1 MQHLAKV
8 MKRIIY
14 PFTYILDNFARKIDE
29 RQSTVIL
36 TKTVLF
42 MKNFTKLFCTAF
54 LLLAGGMG
62 ATAQDETIELTK
74 DMFYTWD
81 GYGADASSISTAN
94 VDFNL
99 GTTLGGGGVVCG
111 TGTVSYL
118 TYADLTGCSKMLFEG
133 TPGLGLRVLMNRQE
147 SDQGP
152 LVEKNPKIGDDG
164 KAELDLTELA
174 YVHINAI
181 KVAWG
186 AEGQVTSIK
195 MVKPS
200 DPLSINKE
208 QLKAA
213 ISSAKLRN
221 SFAKTEASWNAL
233 QKAITDAE
241 AALAAATDA
250 ASLDAA
256 KDAVEAAVKG
266 LTLLEGYSDLTA
278 DMFKKYASVDEP
290 GNPQD
295 AGCSYELFKAHDLP
309 YGDGSVGELN
319 WADLTPYSKL
329 YVTTVG
335 DVKPRFCLNRL
346 VKDGQQAA
354 TQEDSKMLD
363 INPNND
369 FTWSTEKYLT
379 AENGIYTLDVAAIVK
394 DYRFARLH
402 CIKKQG
408 WGAGVIVTGMYLY
421 KAPEAPKHTWDFTA
435 WSDATISNLKAEAAK
450 VTVEDDPEN
459 EGKTK
464 CTMNDAFW
472 SDHEKA
478 NKCDTYDA
486 SKNNCFWYVGGE
498 AEPTANGEAI
508 AELKGLVF
516 NDAYGKGRSLA
527 IAVNYPSTSL
537 GTYEGPS
544 YLWLGGKDKDCFTI
558 KSVKVGSE
566 LVIAAESHKPAE
578 ARGIQ
583 LKINGENFG
592 NPFTP
597 TTFAE
602 NTWTITS
609 SDETAKV
616 VDVVVHNTNGCH
628 LYYIDAVIDNT
639 VTGIQTV
646 TTTKEN
652 GAYYDLQGRRVAQP
666 TKGLYILNGKKVM
679 IK

>member
-1 MQHLAKV
+1 
-8 MKRIIY
+8 
-14 PFTYILDNFARKIDE
+14 
-29 RQSTVIL
+29 
-36 TKTVLF
+36 

-54 LLLAGGMG
+54 LLLAGGLSASAQDDEIIDFDASFYHNWSEVS
-62 ATAQDETIELTK
+62 ATATDNGVVQ
-74 DMFYTWD
+74 
-81 GYGADASSISTAN
+81 N
-94 VDFNL
+94 
-99 GTTLGGGGVVCG
+99 GGVVIG
-111 TGTVSYL
+111 EEVALGGVIWGDLSGGVPYL
-118 TYADLTGCSKMLFEG
+118 NYANITDYSELRFEG
-133 TPGLGLRVLMNRQE
+133 TPGAVIRLMCNRLVNE
-147 SDQGP
+147 GP
-152 LVEKNPKIGDDG
+152 IYEIKPTIGEDG
-164 KAELDLTELA
+164 KLTVPISDLKFLNGGA
-174 YVHINAI
+174 ACDFVCLQSI
-181 KVAWG
+181 KVPGGWQGGTKA
-186 AEGQVTSIK
+186 ATITSIK
-195 MVKPS
+195 IVKPG
-200 DPLSINKE
+200 DPLANFKTELKNAIN
-208 QLKAA
+208 A
-213 ISSAKLRN
+213 AKLRN

-250 ASLDAA
+250 ASLNAAKAAVDAA
-256 KDAVEAAVKG
+256 VEG
-266 LTLLEGYSDLTA
+266 LTLQENYSNLTA
-278 DMFKKYASVDEP
+278 GMFKKYASVEEP

-295 AGCSYELFKAHDLP
+295 VGCSYELFKVSDLP

-354 TQEDSKMLD
+354 TKEDSKMLD

-369 FTWSTEKYLT
+369 FLWSTEKYLT
-379 AENGIYTLDVAAIVK
+379 AENGVYTLDVAAIVA
-394 DYRFARLH
+394 DYGFARLH
-402 CIKKQG
+402 SIKKQG
-408 WGAGVIVTGMYLY
+408 WDAGVIVTGMYLY

-516 NDAYGKGRSLA
+516 NDTYGKGRSLA

-666 TKGLYILNGKKVM
+666 AKGLYIMNGKKVM

>member
-1 MQHLAKV
+1 
-8 MKRIIY
+8 
-14 PFTYILDNFARKIDE
+14 
-29 RQSTVIL
+29 
-36 TKTVLF
+36 

-54 LLLAGGMG
+54 LLLAGGVS
-62 ATAQDETIELTK
+62 ASAQDETIDLTA
-74 DMFYTWD
+74 DMFYSWD
-81 GYGADASSISTAN
+81 GYGADATSTGTAI

-99 GTTLGGGGVVCG
+99 NKDLEGGNVVCG
-111 TGTVSYL
+111 TGTVDYL
-118 TYADLTGCSKMLFEG
+118 IYADLTGSTKLLFQG
-133 TPGLGLRVLMNRQE
+133 TPGLILRVLMNRQE
-147 SDQGP
+147 SNSGP
-152 LVEKNPKIGDDG
+152 LTEKNPQLGDDG
-164 KAELDLTELA
+164 KAELDLTSLD

-181 KVAWG
+181 KVNWG
-186 AEGQVTSIK
+186 GKGQVTSIQF
-195 MVKPS
+195 VKPA
-200 DPLSINKE
+200 DPLAINKE
-208 QLKAA
+208 QLKSA
-213 ISSAKLRN
+213 IGNAKLQT

-233 QKAITDAE
+233 QEAIADAE

-250 ASLDAA
+250 SSLDAA
-256 KDAVEAAVKG
+256 KNAVEAAVDG
-266 LTLLEGYSDLTA
+266 LTLLEGYSDLTK
-278 DMFKKYASVDEP
+278 DMLFSWTGWDATAVK
-290 GNPQD
+290 GNQ
-295 AGCSYELFKAHDLP
+295 AGCSYDLFKSTSQP
-309 YGDGSVGELN
+309 YGDGSVIAF
-319 WADLTPYSKL
+319 ADLSEYDKLQIVSKGGTPRFLLNRDVDEGQWNENEAESHLIDNTKGDANSWHAKFFSQDGDVYTVDLAQLVADKGFAHL
-329 YVTTVG
+329 HAIKTVG
-335 DVKPRFCLNRL
+335 GNV
-346 VKDGQQAA
+346 VV
-354 TQEDSKMLD
+354 S
-363 INPNND
+363 
-369 FTWSTEKYLT
+369 
-379 AENGIYTLDVAAIVK
+379 
-394 DYRFARLH
+394 
-402 CIKKQG
+402 
-408 WGAGVIVTGMYLY
+408 GMYLY
-421 KAPEAPKHTWDFTA
+421 KAPEAPTHTWDFTA
-435 WSDATISNLKAEAAK
+435 WSDATISNLRAEAAK

-464 CTMNDAFW
+464 CTMNGAFW

-516 NDAYGKGRSLA
+516 DNTYGGARSLA
-527 IAVNYPSTSL
+527 IAVNYPETSL
-537 GTYEGPS
+537 GTYAGPS

-583 LKINGENFG
+583 LMINGEKFG
-592 NPFTP
+592 DAFTP

-602 NTWTITS
+602 KTWTITS

-639 VTGIQTV
+639 YTGIQTV

-679 IK
+679 MK